1 MVNNR
6 KSESPDLMQVLQ
18 LFKDIIFGQI
28 YCHLIGRIQTFNPT
42 TQTASIEILF
52 KKAIINTSDIGDTGT
67 ILDPPLLVECPVV
80 ILGNTTANLQLP
92 INVGDEC
99 IVLFIDKD
107 IDNWVENGAASIPN
121 TLRKHDFADGIALV
135 GVRNQT
141 KAIQGYDNDA
151 ASLNYN
157 ATKIRLKDKITI
169 QNAAENLKIIMDD
182 FIDVLKGLTTTGG
195 FSLIPTVIVDLDTI
209 KARLDTILE

>member
-18 LFKDIIFGQI
+18 LFKDIIFGQL

-52 KKAIINTSDIGDTGT
+52 KKAITNTSDIGDPVT
-67 ILDPPLLVECPVV
+67 ILDPPLLVECPVM

-92 INVGDEC
+92 IKTGDEC
-99 IVLFIDKD
+99 LVLFIDKD
-107 IDNWVENGAASIPN
+107 IDNWVENGAPSIPN

-135 GVRNQT
+135 GLRNQT
-141 KAIQGYDNDA
+141 QSIQGYDNDA
-151 ASLNYN
+151 ASLNYK
-157 ATKIRLKDKITI
+157 ATKIRLKEKITL
-169 QNAAENLKIIMDD
+169 QNAVENFKTIMDD

-195 FSLIPTVIVDLDTI
+195 FSLNPAVIVQLDVI
-209 KARLDTILE
+209 KTRIDTVLE